1 MFNDCQFLMFYLQFI
16 FRQFI
21 LTIIIFIIME
31 SVSPPPGWAAGANC
45 SKNLASKMQL
55 MYWVWLCPDPL
66 DELTTWTEYALRKS
80 H

>member
-31 SVSPPPGWAAGANC
+31 SVSPPPAGPLGQIAA
-45 SKNLASKMQL
+45 KI
-55 MYWVWLCPDPL
+55 WLPKCN
-66 DELTTWTEYALRKS
+66 
-80 H
+80 